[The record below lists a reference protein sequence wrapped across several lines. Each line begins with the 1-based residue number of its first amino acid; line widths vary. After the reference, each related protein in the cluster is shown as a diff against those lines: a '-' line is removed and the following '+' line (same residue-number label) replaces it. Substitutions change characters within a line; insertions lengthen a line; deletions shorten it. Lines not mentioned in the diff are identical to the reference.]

1 MKVKKILKMI
11 LLIKRKS
18 PNTAIK
24 IKIKITITIISL
36 LIFNKKLM
44 KLYVK
49 PNKKKN

>member
-18 PNTAIK
+18 PNTA